1 MKVKSDEIEKLV
13 VAMEKIADSLRS
25 IEDTVLDL
33 DLPLW
38 SERLEWYLH
47 EFYNMA
53 KSKTIGESERPP
65 MDRERLVE
73 EEPE

>member
-1 MKVKSDEIEKLV
+1 MKVKSEEIEKLV

-38 SERLEWYLH
+38 SERLE
-47 EFYNMA
+47 
-53 KSKTIGESERPP
+53 
-65 MDRERLVE
+65 
-73 EEPE
+73 

>member
-1 MKVKSDEIEKLV
+1 
-13 VAMEKIADSLRS
+13 
-25 IEDTVLDL
+25 
-33 DLPLW
+33 
-38 SERLEWYLH
+38 LEWYLH

-53 KSKTIGESERPP
+53 KSKTIGESDRPP